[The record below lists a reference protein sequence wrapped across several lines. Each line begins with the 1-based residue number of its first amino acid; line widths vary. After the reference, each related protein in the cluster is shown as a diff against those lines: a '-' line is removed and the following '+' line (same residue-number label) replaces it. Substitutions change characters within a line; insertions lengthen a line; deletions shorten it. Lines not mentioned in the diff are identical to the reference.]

1 MRSKRRKAS
10 LSSLDRRW
18 LFTLT
23 GLLALFL
30 ITVNCSFGL
39 NEQVLLNDA
48 STTPG
53 NEAVAQSQFATGQE
67 QAATVPLSDPPPFIA
82 EELWADITES
92 ITAPKPAHTTPTN
105 ISLDVRDA
113 DLIDVLSMLAYKLN
127 ANIIY
132 LEEPQKITI
141 RTEQLSPLNTMQIV
155 LQKVGFDYL
164 TIGRNYIVGERGRL
178 YDDFAN
184 RMLLTR
190 YSLYYISADLMADL
204 IIKEEEGEGLGIP
217 VEVLTVESNQKAL
230 WMQGTPM
237 ALGKAREVIN
247 RLDVMENAAFAEGG
261 ARKIRMP
268 VATATGSRAEE
279 ELEALID
286 LLSILLDGFRDGR
299 SDLGW
304 VTWDHPDPV
313 PYIFMDWDSPIVKPY
328 DIKMKITRDF
338 ANNYSDQ
345 VRYLIA
351 EGTPDNIKLVNQM
364 IAAIAGTARMPFSL
378 TEEPLDL
385 NDTVQYIPPVPQA
398 PNLPSH
404 SVTLNAVPAEGGAIS
419 GSGSYT
425 QGSSV
430 TVIANS
436 NEGYEFVH
444 WVEKGVILSTG
455 TTYTFNIYENR
466 NIEAVFLTRHSNN
479 NSDEAV
485 GDIEPSG

>member
-1 MRSKRRKAS
+1 LRSKRRKAS
-10 LSSLDRRW
+10 LNTLDRRW
-18 LFTLT
+18 LFALT
-23 GLLALFL
+23 GLLAIFL
-30 ITVNCSFGL
+30 ITVNCSLGL
-39 NEQVLLNDA
+39 NEQDLLKDV
-48 STTPG
+48 STISG
-53 NEAVAQSQFATGQE
+53 NEVIAQSQFDTGQE
-67 QAATVPLSDPPPFIA
+67 QAAAVPLSGPPPFIA
-82 EELWADITES
+82 EDLWADITES

-113 DLIDVLSMLAYKLN
+113 DLIDVLSMLAYKLD

-132 LEEPQKITI
+132 LEEPQRITI

-190 YSLYYISADLMADL
+190 YSLFYVSAEAMESYISQ
-204 IIKEEEGEGLGIP
+204 LGVP
-217 VEVLTVESNQKAL
+217 VQSLTVDANQKAI

-237 ALGKAREVIN
+237 TLGKAREIIN
-247 RLDVMENAAFAEGG
+247 RLDIMENAAFADGG

-268 VATATGSRAEE
+268 VAMANGSRAEE

-299 SDLGW
+299 SDMGW

-313 PYIFMDWDSPIVKPY
+313 PYIFMDWENPIIKPY

-338 ANNYSDQ
+338 ANSYSDQ
-345 VRYLIA
+345 IRYLIA
-351 EGTPDNIKLVNQM
+351 EGTPDNIELVNQM
-364 IAAIAGTARMPFSL
+364 IAAIAGTPSAPFSL
-378 TEEPLDL
+378 TEEEEIPAEL
-385 NDTVQYIPPVPQA
+385 NETVQYIPPVPQA
-398 PNLPSH
+398 SNLPSH

-430 TVIANS
+430 TVIAKS

>member
-1 MRSKRRKAS
+1 MRSKRRKVN
-10 LSSLDRRW
+10 LSTLDRRW
-18 LFTLT
+18 LFALT
-23 GLLALFL
+23 GLLAIFL
-30 ITVNCSFGL
+30 ITVNCSFGY
-39 NEQVLLNDA
+39 NEQTLLNNA
-48 STTPG
+48 STTAG
-53 NEAVAQSQFATGQE
+53 NESFAFNQFAAGQE
-67 QAATVPLSDPPPFIA
+67 QAAAIPLSDPPPFIA

-113 DLIDVLSMLAYKLN
+113 DLIDVLSMLAYKLD
-127 ANIIY
+127 ANVIY

-141 RTEQLSPLNTMQIV
+141 RTEQLSPLHTMQIV

-190 YSLYYISADLMADL
+190 YSLFYVSAGAMESYISQ
-204 IIKEEEGEGLGIP
+204 LGVP
-217 VEVLTVESNQKAL
+217 VQSLTVDNNQKAI

-237 ALGKAREVIN
+237 TLGKAREIIN
-247 RLDVMENAAFAEGG
+247 RLDVMENAAFADGG

-268 VATATGSRAEE
+268 VAMATGSRAEE

-299 SDLGW
+299 SDMGW

-313 PYIFMDWDSPIVKPY
+313 PYIFMDWENPIIKPY

-338 ANNYSDQ
+338 ANSYSDQ
-345 VRYLIA
+345 IRYLIA
-351 EGTPDNIKLVNQM
+351 EGTPDNIELVNQM
-364 IAAIAGTARMPFSL
+364 IAAIAGTPSAPFSL
-378 TEEPLDL
+378 TEEEEMPPEL
-385 NDTVQYIPPVPQA
+385 NETVQYIPSVPQA
-398 PNLPSH
+398 SSLPSH
-404 SVTLNAVPAEGGAIS
+404 SVTLNAVPVEGGALS

-430 TVIANS
+430 TVIAKS

-455 TTYTFNIYENR
+455 TTYTFSIYENR
-466 NIEAVFLTRHSNN
+466 SIEAVFLTRHSSTNN
-479 NSDEAV
+479 DEAV
-485 GDIEPSG
+485 GDVEPSG